1 MTTQSFDR
9 FILLK
14 EENEVPHS
22 HYSFSK
28 LAAKDILRDIKE
40 KFLLEII
47 KIKEVISNGKRKDRK

>member
-22 HYSFSK
+22 DYSFSK

-47 KIKEVISNGKRKDRK
+47 KIKEVIANGKRKDRK

>member
-22 HYSFSK
+22 DYSFSK
-28 LAAKDILRDIKE
+28 FVAEDILRDIKA
-40 KFLLEII
+40 KLLLEII
-47 KIKEVISNGKRKDRK
+47 EIK